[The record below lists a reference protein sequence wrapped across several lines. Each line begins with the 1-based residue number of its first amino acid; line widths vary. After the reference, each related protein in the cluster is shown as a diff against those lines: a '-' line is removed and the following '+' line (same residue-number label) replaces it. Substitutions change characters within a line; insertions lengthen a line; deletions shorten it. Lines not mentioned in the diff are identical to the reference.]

1 MKIDASPAEV
11 HVSANA
17 YLTLRALEQTFALP
31 LEFARSVFKID
42 AVTRV
47 PQASSHVV
55 GLSYLRGGIVAIV
68 CLGRRL
74 EPDAPTLGVGALAVA
89 IELGVE
95 TFALA
100 VEEIGDII
108 HVHGEDFSPIADHA
122 DHADLGRSGVM
133 AGVIRSGIV
142 LLPVLDPYSIFDVSR
157 VADAA

>member
-1 MKIDASPAEV
+1 LKIDASLAEV
-11 HVSANA
+11 RVSANP

-47 PQASSHVV
+47 PLASSHVV
-55 GLSYLRGGIVAIV
+55 GLSYLHGGIVAIV
-68 CLGRRL
+68 CLARRL
-74 EPDAPTLGVGALAVA
+74 EPEAPARVGALAVE

-108 HVHGEDFSPIADHA
+108 HVHGEDVSPIA

-133 AGVIRSGIV
+133 AGVIRSGAA
-142 LLPVLDPYSIFDVSR
+142 LLPVLDPYSIFDIAR
-157 VADAA
+157 VAEAA

>member
-1 MKIDASPAEV
+1 LKIDASLAEV
-11 HVSANA
+11 RVSANA
-17 YLTLRALEQTFALP
+17 YLTLHALEQTFALP

-42 AVTRV
+42 AVTHV
-47 PQASSHVV
+47 PLASSHVV

-68 CLGRRL
+68 CLARRL
-74 EPDAPTLGVGALAVA
+74 EPDAPALGVGALAVE

-108 HVHGEDFSPIADHA
+108 HVHAEEASPIA

-133 AGVIRSGIV
+133 TGVIRSGAA
-142 LLPVLDPYSIFDVSR
+142 LLPVLDPFSIFYVTR

>member
-1 MKIDASPAEV
+1 VKIDASPAEV
-11 HVSANA
+11 RVSANA

-108 HVHGEDFSPIADHA
+108 HVHGEDVSPIA
-122 DHADLGRSGVM
+122 DHADLGRSGLM
-133 AGVIRSGIV
+133 AGVIRSGAA
-142 LLPVLDPYSIFDVSR
+142 LLPVLDPFSIFYVTR

>member
-1 MKIDASPAEV
+1 LKTDASPAEV
-11 HVSANA
+11 RVSANA
-17 YLTLRALEQTFALP
+17 YLTLRALQQTFALP
-31 LEFARSVFKID
+31 LEFARSVVRID
-42 AVTRV
+42 ALTRV
-47 PQASSHVV
+47 PLASSHVV

-68 CLGRRL
+68 CLARRL
-74 EPDAPTLGVGALAVA
+74 EPDAPALGVGALAVA

-108 HVHGEDFSPIADHA
+108 HVHAEDVSPIA

-133 AGVIRSGIV
+133 AGVIRSGAA
-142 LLPVLDPYSIFDVSR
+142 LLPVLDPFSIFDVAR

>member
-68 CLGRRL
+68 CLARRL
-74 EPDAPTLGVGALAVA
+74 EPDAPALGVGALAVA

-108 HVHGEDFSPIADHA
+108 HVHAEDLSPIA

-133 AGVIRSGIV
+133 AGVIRSGAA
-142 LLPVLDPYSIFDVSR
+142 LLPVLDPFSIFDVAR

>member
-1 MKIDASPAEV
+1 LKIDASLAEV
-11 HVSANA
+11 RVSANA

-31 LEFARSVFKID
+31 LEFARSIFKID

-47 PQASSHVV
+47 PLASSHIM

-68 CLGRRL
+68 CLARRL
-74 EPDAPTLGVGALAVA
+74 QPDAPALGVGALAVA

-100 VEEIGDII
+100 VEEIGDIV
-108 HVHGEDFSPIADHA
+108 HVRGEDVSPIAE
-122 DHADLGRSGVM
+122 HADLGRSGVM
-133 AGVIRSGIV
+133 VGVIRSGAA
-142 LLPVLDPYSIFDVSR
+142 LLPILDPYSIFDIAR

>member
-47 PQASSHVV
+47 PLASSHVV

-68 CLGRRL
+68 CLARRL
-74 EPDAPTLGVGALAVA
+74 EPDAPALGVGALAVA

-108 HVHGEDFSPIADHA
+108 HVRGEDVSPIA
-122 DHADLGRSGVM
+122 DHADLGRSGLMV
-133 AGVIRSGIV
+133 GVIRSGAA
-142 LLPVLDPYSIFDVSR
+142 LLPVLDPFSIFYVTR

>member
-1 MKIDASPAEV
+1 MKIDASPAEARL
-11 HVSANA
+11 SANA

-68 CLGRRL
+68 CLARRL
-74 EPDAPTLGVGALAVA
+74 EPEAPALGVGALAVE

-108 HVHGEDFSPIADHA
+108 HVHGEDVSPIA

-133 AGVIRSGIV
+133 AGVIRSGAA
-142 LLPVLDPYSIFDVSR
+142 LLPVLDPYGIFDVAR

>member
-1 MKIDASPAEV
+1 MKIDASPTEV

-122 DHADLGRSGVM
+122 DLGRSGVM

>member
-1 MKIDASPAEV
+1 LKIDASLAEV
-11 HVSANA
+11 RVSANP

-47 PQASSHVV
+47 PLASSHVV
-55 GLSYLRGGIVAIV
+55 GLSYLHGGIVAIV
-68 CLGRRL
+68 CLARRL
-74 EPDAPTLGVGALAVA
+74 EPEAPARVGALAVE

-108 HVHGEDFSPIADHA
+108 HVHGEDVSPIA

-133 AGVIRSGIV
+133 AGVIRSGGA
-142 LLPVLDPYSIFDVSR
+142 LLPVLDPFSIFDVAR
-157 VADAA
+157 VANAA

>member
-1 MKIDASPAEV
+1 LKIDASLAEV
-11 HVSANA
+11 RVSANA

-31 LEFARSVFKID
+31 LEFVRSVFKID
-42 AVTRV
+42 ALTRV
-47 PQASSHVV
+47 PLASSHVV

-68 CLGRRL
+68 CLARRL
-74 EPDAPTLGVGALAVA
+74 EPDAPALGVGALAVA

-108 HVHGEDFSPIADHA
+108 HVHAEDVSPIA

-133 AGVIRSGIV
+133 AGVIRSGAA
-142 LLPVLDPYSIFDVSR
+142 LLPVLDPFSIFDVAR

>member
-1 MKIDASPAEV
+1 MKIDASLAEV
-11 HVSANA
+11 RVSANA

-42 AVTRV
+42 ALTRV
-47 PQASSHVV
+47 PLASSHVV

-68 CLGRRL
+68 CLARRL
-74 EPDAPTLGVGALAVA
+74 EPDAPALGVGALAVA

-108 HVHGEDFSPIADHA
+108 HVHAEDVSPIA

-133 AGVIRSGIV
+133 AGVIRSGAA
-142 LLPVLDPYSIFDVSR
+142 LLPVLDPFSIFDVAR

>member
-1 MKIDASPAEV
+1 LKIDASLAEV
-11 HVSANA
+11 RVSANA

-42 AVTRV
+42 ALTRV
-47 PQASSHVV
+47 PLASSHVV

-68 CLGRRL
+68 CLARRL
-74 EPDAPTLGVGALAVA
+74 EPDAPALGVGALAVA

-108 HVHGEDFSPIADHA
+108 HVHAEDVSPIA

-133 AGVIRSGIV
+133 AGVIRSGAA
-142 LLPVLDPYSIFDVSR
+142 LLPVLDPFSIFDVAR

>member
-1 MKIDASPAEV
+1 MKIDASLAEV
-11 HVSANA
+11 RVSANA

-47 PQASSHVV
+47 PLASSHVV

-68 CLGRRL
+68 CLARRL
-74 EPDAPTLGVGALAVA
+74 EPDAPALGVGALAVE

-108 HVHGEDFSPIADHA
+108 HVHAEDVSPIA

-133 AGVIRSGIV
+133 AGVIRSGAA
-142 LLPVLDPYSIFDVSR
+142 LLPVLDPFSIFDVAR

>member
-1 MKIDASPAEV
+1 MKIDASLAEV
-11 HVSANA
+11 RVRANA

-47 PQASSHVV
+47 PRASPHIV
-55 GLSYLRGGIVAIV
+55 GLSHLRGGIVAIV
-68 CLGRRL
+68 CLARRL
-74 EPDAPTLGVGALAVA
+74 EPDARALGAGATAVA
-89 IELGVE
+89 IELGAE

-100 VEEIGDII
+100 VQEVGDII
-108 HVHGEDFSPIADHA
+108 HVHAEDLSPIA

-133 AGVIRSGIV
+133 AGVIRSGAA
-142 LLPVLDPYSIFDVSR
+142 LLPVLDPFSIFDVAR

>member
-1 MKIDASPAEV
+1 MKIDASLAEV
-11 HVSANA
+11 RVSANA

-31 LEFARSVFKID
+31 LEFVRSVFKID
-42 AVTRV
+42 ALTRV
-47 PQASSHVV
+47 PLASSHVV

-68 CLGRRL
+68 CLARRL
-74 EPDAPTLGVGALAVA
+74 EPDAPALGVGALAVA

-108 HVHGEDFSPIADHA
+108 HVHAEDVSPIA

-133 AGVIRSGIV
+133 AGVIRSGAA
-142 LLPVLDPYSIFDVSR
+142 LLPVLDPFSIFDVAR
-157 VADAA
+157 VAGAA